1 MINLWPSIEF
11 YTALCMHVKANGYTI
26 RLVVLPYVIVVCMI
40 DTILVYGSMANVGNY
55 VSFLYG
61 LKCLIPIPRLSAID
75 IVVV

>member
-1 MINLWPSIEF
+1 
-11 YTALCMHVKANGYTI
+11 MHVKANGYTI